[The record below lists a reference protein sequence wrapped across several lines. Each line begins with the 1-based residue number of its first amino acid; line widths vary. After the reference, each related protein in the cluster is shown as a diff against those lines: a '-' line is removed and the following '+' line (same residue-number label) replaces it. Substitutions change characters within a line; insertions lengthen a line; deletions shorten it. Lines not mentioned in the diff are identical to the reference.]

1 VLLPDGST
9 PDEQARAVGRV
20 PLRRLGA
27 PEDIARAA
35 VYLVESDFVTG
46 EVLTVDGGQRLL

>member
-1 VLLPDGST
+1 MTGVRCPVAN
-9 PDEQARAVGRV
+9 ARAAERV

-46 EVLTVDGGQRLL
+46 EILTVDGGQRLV